1 MSTQDTNPVAD
12 LMNSLG
18 IGVEDTTTDESSD
31 ENLTLSSEE
40 ATQDMD
46 AEPTDTLEETDTP
59 EGDTETADDI
69 DYASEVEKL
78 KAELDKANKRISD
91 KDKYINELR
100 NPKQEGNEEAKE
112 ELPQEP
118 EEDFWDNPEG
128 IVTNLKN
135 EVLNLRNELAE
146 QRYAATKSDYWE
158 HVKSEEI
165 KDALNNDATFADGL
179 KDVANPYEYAY
190 NYFKS
195 KHESKAQAETAT
207 REELKKQLRAELMEE
222 MKMGN
227 KKETPPSMR
236 NVGKSTGS
244 SNTSNEDGFAA
255 VFGSQY

>member
-12 LMNSLG
+12 LMASLG
-18 IGVEDTTTDESSD
+18 IGAEESTADDTSN

-40 ATQDMD
+40 ATQDTD
-46 AEPTDTLEETDTP
+46 ADTSDTSVDTDTP
-59 EGDTETADDI
+59 KGDTETADAK

-100 NPKQEGNEEAKE
+100 NPKQEGNEEAGQE
-112 ELPQEP
+112 EP

-128 IVTNLKN
+128 IVTNLKQ

-158 HVKSEEI
+158 HVKADEI
-165 KDALNNDATFADGL
+165 KDALQNDATFADGL
-179 KDVANPYEYAY
+179 RDVSNPYEYAY

-195 KHESKAQAETAT
+195 KHESKAKAETET
-207 REELKKQLRAELMEE
+207 IEQLKAQLRKELMEE
-222 MKMGN
+222 MKIGS

-236 NVGKSTGS
+236 NVGSSTGAS
-244 SNTSNEDGFAA
+244 SNVSEDGFAA
-255 VFGSQY
+255 VFGSGF